1 MWTAYF
7 HAFREVFYHFH
18 DWTFIAWRIM
28 MKNLN
33 TFFPSFA
40 PDGCK
45 NHLLPL
51 IMNRHVQ
58 EGGLLL
64 VEDDVSIVAQK
75 EGDSFGVA
83 LCCSKVKRSV
93 PFFVSLICCTLQI
106 SVKNDLHGLS
116 VPAQGSMMQSSPA
129 IVVTEK

>member
-1 MWTAYF
+1 MTVDRN
-7 HAFREVFYHFH
+7 HSV
-18 DWTFIAWRIM
+18 
-28 MKNLN
+28 
-33 TFFPSFA
+33 PFA

-51 IMNRHVQ
+51 IVNRHVQ

-64 VEDDVSIVAQK
+64 VEDDVSVVAQK

-93 PFFVSLICCTLQI
+93 LWEKIERENPGTVAGRPLAILLLMFVELLKRRYERNYLLPKCIKFKTGIQNQTSK
-106 SVKNDLHGLS
+106 S
-116 VPAQGSMMQSSPA
+116 
-129 IVVTEK
+129 

>member
-1 MWTAYF
+1 MYPFSLSGSSQVANHPSCPRTL
-7 HAFREVFYHFH
+7 H
-18 DWTFIAWRIM
+18 DSGQEGSI
-28 MKNLN
+28 
-33 TFFPSFA
+33 PFA

-64 VEDDVSIVAQK
+64 VEDDVSVVAQK

-93 PFFVSLICCTLQI
+93 LGEKIEHENPGTVAGHPLAILLLTFVELLKRTYEQ
-106 SVKNDLHGLS
+106 N
-116 VPAQGSMMQSSPA
+116 
-129 IVVTEK
+129 